1 MHDLPLSHIDLHPE
15 GYLISNCT
23 PCYQNKSTKAEK
35 SMSKRKSNKKNKKEL
50 VFLEPIDSSMTVDEI
65 YLKLIE
71 IFKKKGIKIY
81 PDKKDIN

>member
-1 MHDLPLSHIDLHPE
+1 
-15 GYLISNCT
+15 
-23 PCYQNKSTKAEK
+23 
-35 SMSKRKSNKKNKKEL
+35 MSKRKSNKKNKKEL

-81 PDKKDIN
+81 PDKKDINWVVSSTGVTFSKTLLPFHTIKTNHLTMRYY